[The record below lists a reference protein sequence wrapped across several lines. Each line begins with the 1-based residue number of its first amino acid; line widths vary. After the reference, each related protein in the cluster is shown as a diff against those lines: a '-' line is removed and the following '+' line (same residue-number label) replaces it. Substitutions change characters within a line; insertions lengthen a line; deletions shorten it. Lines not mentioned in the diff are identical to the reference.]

1 MIGTMVIWI
10 TFGAALISVW
20 SYYHVATAKRD
31 SLKLARG
38 AFHVT
43 VVGAVLSSLLLL
55 AFILQHRFEYAYVYS
70 YSSRSLPFFYL
81 LSTFYAGQEGSFLFW
96 TLAGSIIGIFL
107 LKYTQRKRIEA
118 EVMAVYVSIQ
128 AFLLLL
134 LIAKSPFRSIWDAFP
149 GQIALGSV
157 PSDGHGLNP
166 LLQNFWM
173 VVHPPV
179 LFIGFAAMA
188 VPFSFAVAGLWRRK
202 YQEWLASA
210 FPWILFAVL
219 ALGAGI
225 MLGAYWAYGVLGWG
239 GYWGWDPVENSSLI
253 PWLTAVALTHTVL
266 VQKRTGGLKRTNFVL
281 AIISFLLVLY
291 STFLTR
297 SGILGDSSVHS
308 FVDPGSAVYLLL
320 IAFIVTFAALG
331 FGLCWQ
337 RRKELK
343 TAGERSS
350 LLSREAALAVGAVVI
365 CASAVAILFGT
376 SLPIISKTTV
386 EPSFYD
392 QMNLPIAII
401 VAFLNGLA
409 LLLKWKTTGGKDII
423 KRSGAALVVAV
434 GITGVLVYLGMRDT
448 LIALLLFSAAFAL
461 LVNVDIVLRVARGN
475 ARFAGAYLAHVG
487 LSLVFLGIIGSGKY
501 SQKEN
506 VALRLHSPR
515 KALGYTLTYLGSK
528 PTDNGRYEFDV
539 QVEKNGKKFVL
550 APVMFRSQYSN
561 ETMRNP
567 DIAMFLT
574 KDFYIS
580 PVSVE
585 DEREA
590 GHDGETYH
598 LKKGVATSAGD
609 LMLTF
614 TGFEMNHNSEKNMMS
629 GSGFAIGADIE
640 VKRGGT
646 TEAVVPVT
654 IYREGNTPTYQ
665 SAPLKDGKTSVQ
677 LLHVNVDMT
686 TKESSIAI
694 AVHRDGQDARSEKD
708 EVLVVEASVKPFIS
722 LLWSGTVILFVGFI
736 VSIIRR
742 AKEAHNEKR

>member
-10 TFGAALISVW
+10 TFGAALVSVW
-20 SYYHVATAKRD
+20 SYYYVATAKRD

-38 AFHVT
+38 AFHAT
-43 VVGAVLSSLLLL
+43 VLGVVLSSLLLL
-55 AFILQHRFEYAYVYS
+55 VFILQHQFEYAYVFS

-107 LKYTQRKRIEA
+107 LKYTRRKRIEA
-118 EVMAVYVSIQ
+118 EVMAVYVSVQ

-157 PSDGHGLNP
+157 PADGRGLNP

-188 VPFSFAVAGLWRRK
+188 VPFSFAVAGLWRQK
-202 YQEWLASA
+202 YLEWLASA

-266 VQKRTGGLKRTNFVL
+266 VQKRTGGLKRMNFVL
-281 AIISFLLVLY
+281 AIVSFLLVLY

-308 FVDPGSAVYLLL
+308 FVNPGSVVYLLL
-320 IAFIVTFAALG
+320 IALIVTFAVLG
-331 FGLCWQ
+331 FGLCWR
-337 RRKELK
+337 RRKELR

-423 KRSGAALVVAV
+423 KRSAAAFVVSV
-434 GITGVLVYLGMRDT
+434 GITVALVSLGMRDT
-448 LIALLLFSAAFAL
+448 LIALLLFSAAFAF
-461 LVNVDIVLRVARGN
+461 LVNVDIVFRVARGN

-506 VALRLHSPR
+506 VALRLNSPR

-528 PTDNGRYEFDV
+528 PTDDGKYEFDV

-550 APVMFRSQYSN
+550 APVMFHSEYSD

-609 LMLTF
+609 LMFTF
-614 TGFEMNHNSEKNMMS
+614 TGFEMNHNSEKNMMN
-629 GSGFAIGADIE
+629 GSAFAIGADIE
-640 VKRGGT
+640 VRRGGT

-665 SAPLKDGKTSVQ
+665 SVLLKDGKTSIQ
-677 LLHVNVDMT
+677 LLYVNVDMT
-686 TKESSIAI
+686 TKESSISI
-694 AVHRDGQDARSEKD
+694 AVHRDGQQARSEKD

-722 LLWSGTVILFVGFI
+722 LLWTGTVILFVGFI

-742 AKEAHNEKR
+742 AKEAQNEKR

>member
-10 TFGAALISVW
+10 AFGAALVSVW

-38 AFHVT
+38 AFHAT
-43 VVGAVLSSLLLL
+43 VVGVVLSSLLLL

-134 LIAKSPFRSIWDAFP
+134 LIAKSPFQSIWDAFP

-157 PSDGHGLNP
+157 PSDGRGLNP

-188 VPFSFAVAGLWRRK
+188 VPFSFAVAGLWRQK
-202 YQEWLASA
+202 YQEWITNA
-210 FPWILFAVL
+210 FPWVLFAVL

-281 AIISFLLVLY
+281 AIVSFLLVLY

-320 IAFIVTFAALG
+320 VAFIVTFAALG
-331 FGLCWQ
+331 FGLSWR
-337 RRKELK
+337 RRKELE
-343 TAGERSS
+343 TESGRSN
-350 LLSREAALAVGAVVI
+350 LLSREAVLAIGAVVI
-365 CASAVAILFGT
+365 CASAIAILFGT

-409 LLLKWKTTGGKDII
+409 LLLKWKTTGEKDII
-423 KRSGAALVVAV
+423 KRSAAAFVVSVAITVALVS
-434 GITGVLVYLGMRDT
+434 LGMRDT
-448 LIALLLFSAAFAL
+448 LIALLLFSAAFAF
-461 LVNVDIVLRVARGN
+461 LVNADIVFRVARGN

-506 VALRLHSPR
+506 VALRLNSPR

-528 PTDNGRYEFDV
+528 PTDDGKYEFDV
-539 QVEKNGKKFVL
+539 QVEKDGRRFVL

-585 DEREA
+585 DEEEA

-598 LKKGVATSAGD
+598 LKKGVATLARD

-614 TGFEMNHNSEKNMMS
+614 TGFEMNHNSEKNMMN

-640 VKRGGT
+640 VRRGGT

-654 IYREGNTPTYQ
+654 IYREGKTPTYQ
-665 SAPLKDGKTSVQ
+665 SALLKDGQTSIQ
-677 LLHVNVDMT
+677 LVHVNVDMT

-694 AVHRDGQDARSEKD
+694 AVHRDGQQARSEKD

-722 LLWSGTVILFVGFI
+722 LLWTGTVILFVGFI
-736 VSIIRR
+736 VAIIRR

>member
-1 MIGTMVIWI
+1 MIGTMIIWI
-10 TFGAALISVW
+10 TFGAALVSVW
-20 SYYHVATAKRD
+20 SYYHVAIAKRD
-31 SLKLARG
+31 SLKLARR
-38 AFHVT
+38 AFHATALGV
-43 VVGAVLSSLLLL
+43 VLSSLLLL
-55 AFILQHRFEYAYVYS
+55 AFILEHRFEYAYVYS

-107 LKYTQRKRIEA
+107 LKYAQHKRIES

-134 LIAKSPFRSIWDAFP
+134 LIAKPPFRSIWDAFP

-157 PSDGHGLNP
+157 PADGRGLNP

-188 VPFSFAVAGLWRRK
+188 VPFSFAVAGLWRQK
-202 YQEWLASA
+202 YQEWLTNA

-281 AIISFLLVLY
+281 AIVSFLLVLY

-320 IAFIVTFAALG
+320 IAFIATFAALG

-337 RRKELK
+337 RRRELR
-343 TAGERSS
+343 TAGERPS
-350 LLSREAALAVGAVVI
+350 LLSREAALAIGAVVI
-365 CASAVAILFGT
+365 CASAIAILFGT

-409 LLLKWKTTGGKDII
+409 LLLKWKTTGGKDIT
-423 KRSGAALVVAV
+423 KRSAAAFVVSVAVTVALVS
-434 GITGVLVYLGMRDT
+434 LGMRDV
-448 LIALLLFSAAFAL
+448 LIALLLFSAAFAF
-461 LVNVDIVLRVARGN
+461 LVNVDIVFRVARGN

-506 VALRLHSPR
+506 VALRLNSPR

-528 PTDNGRYEFDV
+528 PTDDGKYEFDV
-539 QVEKNGKKFVL
+539 QVEKHGRKFVL
-550 APVMFRSQYSN
+550 APVMFHSQYSN

-609 LMLTF
+609 LTLTF
-614 TGFEMNHNSEKNMMS
+614 TGFEMSHNSEKNMVN

-640 VKRGGT
+640 VTRGGT

-654 IYREGNTPTYQ
+654 IYREGKTPTYQ
-665 SAPLKDGKTSVQ
+665 SALLKDGKTSIQ
-677 LLHVNVDMT
+677 LLHMNVDMT

-694 AVHRDGQDARSEKD
+694 AVHRDEQQARSEKD

-722 LLWSGTVILFVGFI
+722 LLWTGTVILFVGFI